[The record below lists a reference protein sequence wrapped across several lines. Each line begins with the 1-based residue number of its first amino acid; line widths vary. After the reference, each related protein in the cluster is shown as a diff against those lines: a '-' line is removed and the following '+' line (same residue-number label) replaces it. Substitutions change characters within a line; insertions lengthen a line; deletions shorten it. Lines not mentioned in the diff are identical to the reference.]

1 MMEPA
6 MIPIISV
13 LFADGAKE
21 GVKPPHDPPDYFGD
35 LAIDQII
42 EAVTAGF
49 AEYDLKPLFAIIPHE
64 HSVIDERQAVF
75 RDVADPA
82 IDAAIRRFAT
92 SMRVTRERTSFAE
105 KSHYPHQAAARMVE
119 AIEQYGNG
127 LVALADAL
135 AAAPVKSCWLSAF
148 REAVRSHI
156 AGTDFLAMREQVAGL
171 RAALAAIRYTVLIRD
186 NNVTVR
192 SFEDEPDYNAI
203 IAALFQKFQQGGGKP
218 HELEID
224 RSPMMNQVTGE
235 ILHGVAKLNPETF
248 TNLDAFVVRYR
259 TFIDPMIARFDREI
273 HFYVSWLDFTGHM
286 GASGLTFCY
295 PILADDRTI
304 RVDSGFDL
312 ALAHKL
318 LGERRSIVTN
328 DFQLDGRERIL
339 VVTGPNQGG
348 KTTFARTFGQMHY
361 FANLGCTVP
370 GRTARLHRF
379 DRIFT
384 HFEREEALTTL
395 RGKLHDDLVR
405 VHALLEAATADSI
418 IIMNEI
424 FNSTALKDASFLAQS
439 VLRRIIARGA
449 IAVCVTFMDE
459 LASLA
464 PETVSLTSMVL
475 PDDPAERS
483 FKIVRRPADGLAYAL
498 SIAEK
503 HGVTYRRL
511 KERLA

>member
-1 MMEPA
+1 MESA
-6 MIPIISV
+6 TIPSISV
-13 LFADGAKE
+13 LFADGAAEE
-21 GVKPPHDPPDYFGD
+21 GKPPHDSPDYFKD

-42 EAVTAGF
+42 EAVTAGYDD
-49 AEYDLKPLFAIIPHE
+49 YDLKPLFAIIPHE
-64 HSVIDERQAVF
+64 HAVIDERQAVF
-75 RDVADPA
+75 RDVADPV
-82 IDAAIRRFAT
+82 IDAGLRRFAA
-92 SMRVTRERTSFAE
+92 SMRATRERTRFAE
-105 KSHYPHQAAARMVE
+105 NSHYPHQAAARLVE
-119 AIEQYGNG
+119 AIGHYGDG
-127 LVALADAL
+127 L
-135 AAAPVKSCWLSAF
+135 AALVDDLTAPPMRSSWLSAF
-148 REAVRSHI
+148 HRALRGYI
-156 AGTDFLAMREQVAGL
+156 AGAGFVGMREEVAGL
-171 RAALAAIRYTVLIRD
+171 RAALGGVRYTVLIRD

-192 SFEDEPDYNAI
+192 SFEEEPDYNAI
-203 IAALFQKFQQGGGKP
+203 IAELFEKFQQGSAKP

-224 RSPMMNQVTGE
+224 RSPMMNHVAGE
-235 ILHGVAKLNPETF
+235 LLHGVAKLNPEVF
-248 TNLDAFVVRYR
+248 ARLEAFVTRYR
-259 TFIDPMIARFDREI
+259 HFIDPVIARFDREI
-273 HFYVSWLDFTGHM
+273 HFYLAWTDFT
-286 GASGLTFCY
+286 ARIAKSGIAFCY
-295 PILADDRTI
+295 PVLADDRTI
-304 RVDSGFDL
+304 HVEAGCDL

-318 LGERRSIVTN
+318 STERRGIVTN
-328 DFQLDGRERIL
+328 DFQLDGAERIL

-370 GRTARLHRF
+370 GTAARLHLF
-379 DRIFT
+379 DRMFT

-405 VHALLEAATADSI
+405 VHTLLEAATADSI

-424 FNSTALKDASFLAQS
+424 FNSTALKDASFLATS

-459 LASLA
+459 LASLG

-475 PDDPAERS
+475 PDNPAERS
-483 FKIVRRPADGLAYAL
+483 FKIVRRRADGLAYAL

>member
-1 MMEPA
+1 MVDPA
-6 MIPIISV
+6 TMHSISV
-13 LFADGAKE
+13 LFADGTQE
-21 GVKPPHDPPDYFGD
+21 GMKPPHDPPDYFGD

-49 AEYDLKPLFAIIPHE
+49 ADYDLKPLFSIIPHE
-64 HSVIDERQAVF
+64 HAVIDERQAMF

-82 IDAAIRRFAT
+82 IGAAIRKFAT
-92 SMRVTRERTSFAE
+92 SMRATRERSTFAQ
-105 KSHYPHQAAARMVE
+105 KSYYPHQAAARLVE
-119 AIEQYGNG
+119 AIDQYGDG
-127 LVALADAL
+127 L
-135 AAAPVKSCWLSAF
+135 AALVEDLGAATTGSSWLSVF
-148 REAVRSHI
+148 RDAVQSHI
-156 AGTDFLAMREQVAGL
+156 AGPGFVAMREEVAGL

-192 SFEDEPDYNAI
+192 GFEDEPDYNAI
-203 IAALFQKFQQGGGKP
+203 IAALFQKFQQGSGKA

-224 RSPMMNQVTGE
+224 RSPVMNQVAGE
-235 ILHGVAKLNPETF
+235 ILHGVAKLNADVF
-248 TNLDAFVVRYR
+248 ARLDAFVIRYR
-259 TFIDPMIARFDREI
+259 TFIDPVIARFDREI
-273 HFYVSWLDFTGHM
+273 HFYVAWLGFTDRM
-286 GASGLTFCY
+286 AKAGLAFCY
-295 PILADDRTI
+295 PVLADDHNI
-304 RVDSGFDL
+304 RVESGFDL

-318 LGERRSIVTN
+318 LGEHRIVVAN
-328 DFQLDGRERIL
+328 DFHLDGVERIL

-370 GRTARLHRF
+370 GTAARLHMF
-379 DRIFT
+379 DRMFT

-405 VHALLEAATADSI
+405 VHALLDAATADSI

-424 FNSTALKDASFLAQS
+424 FNSTALKDASFLAQA

-459 LASLA
+459 LASLG

-483 FKIVRRPADGLAYAL
+483 FKIVRRRADGLAYAL

-503 HGVTYRRL
+503 HRVTYQRL
-511 KERLA
+511 KERLQ